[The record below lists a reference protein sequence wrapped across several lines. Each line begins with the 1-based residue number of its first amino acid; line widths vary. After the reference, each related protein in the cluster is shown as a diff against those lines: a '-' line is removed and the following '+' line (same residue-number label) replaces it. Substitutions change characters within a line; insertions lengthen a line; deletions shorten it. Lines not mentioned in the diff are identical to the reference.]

1 MICDHKTKQLNIVLL
16 RHYWELQSVNFMQVD
31 CYTVIKILL
40 TYITGYLNFTS
51 WLNKYEATAPNCI
64 FLLSL
69 NNTEVILRSRK

>member
-1 MICDHKTKQLNIVLL
+1 MICDHKTKHLNIFLL

-40 TYITGYLNFTS
+40 TYITGYLNFTF